1 MPRAPRKL
9 SSNVRLVTTK
19 TQFGVDS
26 SMVVTDEDILSKLS
40 SHVTE
45 TETLVRDDQGIFAV
59 ASRHIDSGFVCQV
72 RTSEAYRG
80 RWAALTEEAGID
92 LTPEK

>member
-19 TQFGVDS
+19 TQFGIDS

-59 ASRHIDSGFVCQV
+59 ASRHVDSGFVCQV
-72 RTSEAYRG
+72 RTSEDYRTKWDG
-80 RWAALTEEAGID
+80 LVEEAGID